1 MVLEAA
7 PAGIG
12 RLKGTPSTIGEA
24 PPPAAL
30 SKPFLLNIIRIF
42 TSLHTERGHD
52 KRAYI
57 YYTAAMSMNTTGKV
71 TALLLAGKR
80 SGALDPLAE
89 NSGAAQK
96 CVVPVAGKP
105 LIEHTALALSECAN
119 VGEIRIVAHEADEI
133 AAIPLIARLVAEGR
147 VTFHSGAHNL
157 VDSIFAGAR
166 GAAFPMI
173 VTTADNCLWKP
184 ADYAEFIDHALAA
197 TADAGAALARKEDV
211 QAADPRGQAKF
222 YQFADG
228 GFSNCNTYWVGNENA
243 LRAAEVM
250 RGGGQFVKHP
260 ARIAKA
266 FGVMNLVRF
275 YLGNGTREKLF
286 GQVGR
291 RMGLRM
297 EPVVMSNGYCAIDVD
312 NQRTWEVTD
321 RLLRE
326 RAPSEAG

>member
-52 KRAYI
+52 KCAYI
-57 YYTAAMSMNTTGKV
+57 YYTVAMIMNTTGKV

-89 NSGAAQK
+89 HAGAAQK

-222 YQFADG
+222 YQFAD
-228 GFSNCNTYWVGNENA
+228 
-243 LRAAEVM
+243 
-250 RGGGQFVKHP
+250 RGIFQLQH
-260 ARIAKA
+260 
-266 FGVMNLVRF
+266 L
-275 YLGNGTREKLF
+275 LGW
-286 GQVGR
+286 Q
-291 RMGLRM
+291 
-297 EPVVMSNGYCAIDVD
+297 
-312 NQRTWEVTD
+312 
-321 RLLRE
+321 
-326 RAPSEAG
+326 